1 VGSWV
6 GIDVGDG
13 VGFGVELGGG
23 VGLIVGFG
31 LLGFLR
37 DGFQS
42 RYGRAATTE
51 SDSDPALEAGA
62 GP

>member
-6 GIDVGDG
+6 GVEVG

-23 VGLIVGFG
+23 VGVIVGFG

-42 RYGRAATTE
+42 RYGLAATTE
-51 SDSDPALEAGA
+51 SDSDSALEAGA